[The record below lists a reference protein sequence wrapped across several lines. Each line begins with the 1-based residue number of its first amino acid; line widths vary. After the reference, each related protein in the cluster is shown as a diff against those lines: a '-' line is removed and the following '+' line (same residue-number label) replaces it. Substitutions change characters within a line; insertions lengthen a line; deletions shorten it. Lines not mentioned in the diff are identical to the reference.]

1 MKLHVVDCSVLLC
14 SPFLPDYYDRLLNK
28 LQSNLHITVSALVA
42 AAVVWM
48 SELPAKLN
56 PIILP
61 LMASI
66 KREQV
71 LFFVH
76 MLTNTLCTV

>member
-1 MKLHVVDCSVLLC
+1 MLAEGTTKFFTFFFNV
-14 SPFLPDYYDRLLNK
+14 
-28 LQSNLHITVSALVA
+28 QSNLHVSVSALVA

-61 LMASI
+61 LMASV

-71 LFFVH
+71 VLLKCV
-76 MLTNTLCTV
+76 LLCIPPHACIHLC

>member
-1 MKLHVVDCSVLLC
+1 M
-14 SPFLPDYYDRLLNK
+14 
-28 LQSNLHITVSALVA
+28 TVSSLA
-42 AAVVWM
+42 AAAIVWM

-56 PIILP
+56 PVILP

-71 LFFVH
+71 YLKLQYVFERDIIH
-76 MLTNTLCTV
+76 E

>member
-1 MKLHVVDCSVLLC
+1 MSFVFPYFTCFPPSL
-14 SPFLPDYYDRLLNK
+14 FLYN
-28 LQSNLHITVSALVA
+28 LQSNLHVTVCALVA
-42 AAVVWM
+42 AAVVHM
-48 SELPAKLN
+48 SDLPAKLN

-71 LFFVH
+71 QF
-76 MLTNTLCTV
+76 

>member
-1 MKLHVVDCSVLLC
+1 M
-14 SPFLPDYYDRLLNK
+14 FLSTYQDFYVPHPWNN
-28 LQSNLHITVSALVA
+28 LQSNLHVTVSSLVA
-42 AAVVWM
+42 AAIVWM

-56 PIILP
+56 PVILP

-71 LFFVH
+71 YLKLCLLFERDVIRD
-76 MLTNTLCTV
+76 V